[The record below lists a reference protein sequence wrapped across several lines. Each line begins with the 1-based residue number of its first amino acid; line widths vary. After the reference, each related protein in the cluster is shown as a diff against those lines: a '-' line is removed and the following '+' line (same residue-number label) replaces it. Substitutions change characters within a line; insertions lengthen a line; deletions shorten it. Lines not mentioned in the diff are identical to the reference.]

1 MDKIFRT
8 KELARQMFAA
18 EEYAQRVTYIFKG
31 LAKAR
36 TQITCGCD
44 DLLCVEGMQLSA
56 VIIS

>member
-1 MDKIFRT
+1 
-8 KELARQMFAA
+8 MFAA